1 MKHAAIVGAMALTL
15 GSLAVSAQADQ
26 GAIQYRQSVFQA
38 IGGHMTAMVR
48 IVRREVA
55 HTDDLAVHAHGIA
68 NLAPLTHHIFP
79 EGSGEGRTD
88 ALPAIWRNADDFAR
102 RRDAFIEAAEGLRAV
117 ADRPMGEFVGAFQTL
132 GGTCSGCHD
141 NFRAD

>member
-1 MKHAAIVGAMALTL
+1 MKHAAVVGAFV
-15 GSLAVSAQADQ
+15 LAMGTFASNAQADE
-26 GAIQYRQSVFQA
+26 GAIQYRQAVFQA
-38 IGGHMTAMVR
+38 IGGHMTALVR

-55 HTDDLAVHAHGIA
+55 HTDDIAVHANGIA
-68 NLAPLTHHIFP
+68 DLAPLTAHIFP

-88 ALPAIWRNADDFAR
+88 ALPAIWSNPDGFAQR
-102 RRDAFIEAAEGLRAV
+102 REAFVEAAEGLRA
-117 ADRPMGEFVGAFQTL
+117 AAGGPMGPFVGAFQTL

>member
-1 MKHAAIVGAMALTL
+1 MKHAAVVGAMILTM
-15 GSLAVSAQADQ
+15 GTLAAPAQAND
-26 GAIQYRQSVFQA
+26 GAIQYRQAVFQA
-38 IGGHMTAMVR
+38 IGGHMTALVR

-55 HTDDLAVHAHGIA
+55 HTDDITVHANGIA
-68 NLAPLTHHIFP
+68 DLAPLTAHIFP

-102 RRDAFIEAAEGLRAV
+102 RREAFVEAAEGLRA
-117 ADRPMGEFVGAFQTL
+117 AAGGPMGEFVGAFQTL